1 MLFLVIFA
9 ISKYVQGKNTKSICF
24 NILSYLYVNCD
35 CSLENSFKFSR
46 YRIVYK
52 ASFFNRDIS
61 FGYILRFSLFS
72 FRNFHKQKNK
82 IVI

>member
-35 CSLENSFKFSR
+35 CGLENSFKFS
-46 YRIVYK
+46 
-52 ASFFNRDIS
+52 
-61 FGYILRFSLFS
+61 
-72 FRNFHKQKNK
+72 
-82 IVI
+82 